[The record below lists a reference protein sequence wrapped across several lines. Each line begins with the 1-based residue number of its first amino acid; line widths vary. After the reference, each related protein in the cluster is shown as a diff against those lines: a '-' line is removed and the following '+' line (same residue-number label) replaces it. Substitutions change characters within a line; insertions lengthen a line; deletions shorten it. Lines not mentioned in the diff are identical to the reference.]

1 MENEPSQQQDT
12 SKQEPQTTQIPEGK
26 GYVSL
31 TDFFSIAVKIISV
44 IVGFA
49 SLFILFGYTII
60 LSFIDKVKLYG
71 ITTFPQEFYKEA
83 AIKFFVN
90 ILEIYGEH
98 LWFFMGMIILFILSV
113 AVTCFYTDKI
123 NQKIK
128 SVNSVVVVLFI
139 MAVIM
144 VTLKLDKF
152 PDTLIGLKD
161 PDRMFLFM
169 VALPACFV
177 ILFYLALNFRAFMA
191 RSYGYYYLMV
201 LMFVGLFLSIPIA
214 YGKSIFDVEVFPIK
228 EIDYAEST
236 KIESLINLK
245 KQIDSGPTTLFFLMG
260 HTTDK
265 EILFDCEGAIRPAK
279 MIIME
284 RSLIKFMK
292 VLKTDTMNLREILDE
307 SHDPRDPKF
316 TPVTSGVMVEDK
328 LPDFINTKINNAL
341 QRGVK

>member
-1 MENEPSQQQDT
+1 MGNEPSQRQDT
-12 SKQEPQTTQIPEGK
+12 SKNEPQTTQSPDGK

-44 IVGFA
+44 LVGFA

-90 ILEIYGEH
+90 MLEIYGEH
-98 LWFFMGMIILFILSV
+98 LWLFTAMLILFILSTT
-113 AVTCFYTDKI
+113 VTCFYPDKI
-123 NQKIK
+123 NQKVRNVI
-128 SVNSVVVVLFI
+128 SLFGVLFI

-144 VTLKLDKF
+144 LTLKLDKF
-152 PDTLIGLKD
+152 PDKLIGMED
-161 PDRMFLFM
+161 PDHMFLFM
-169 VALPACFV
+169 VSLPACFG
-177 ILFYLALNFRAFMA
+177 ILFYLALNFRIFMA

-214 YGKSIFDVEVFPIK
+214 YGKTIFDVEVFSIK
-228 EIDYAEST
+228 GIDYAEAT

-245 KQIDSGPTTLFFLMG
+245 KKINSEEPTTLFFLMG

-265 EILFDCEGAIRPAK
+265 EIFFDCEGAKTPAK

-292 VLKTDTMNLREILDE
+292 VLKTDTRTLREILDE
-307 SHDPRDPKF
+307 SRDLKL
-316 TPVTSGVMVEDK
+316 TPAASGVKIDDK
-328 LPDFINTKINNAL
+328 LPDFINSKINKAL

>member
-12 SKQEPQTTQIPEGK
+12 SKKEPQITPSPDGK

-31 TDFFSIAVKIISV
+31 TDFFSIVVKIISV
-44 IVGFA
+44 LVGFA

-90 ILEIYGEH
+90 MLEIYGEH
-98 LWFFMGMIILFILSV
+98 LWFFTGMIILFILSV

-123 NQKIK
+123 NQKFK
-128 SVNSVVVVLFI
+128 NVSSFFGALFI

-144 VTLKLDKF
+144 LTLNLDKF
-152 PDTLIGLKD
+152 PDKLIGMED
-161 PDRMFLFM
+161 PDHMFLFM
-169 VALPACFV
+169 FSLPACFG
-177 ILFYLALNFRAFMA
+177 ILFYLALNFRSFMV

-214 YGKSIFDVEVFPIK
+214 YGKSIFDVEVFSIK
-228 EIDYAEST
+228 GIDYAEST

-245 KQIDSGPTTLFFLMG
+245 KQIDSEQPTTLFFLMG

-265 EILFDCEGAIRPAK
+265 EIFFDCEGAKPPAK

-284 RSLIKFMK
+284 RSLIKFIK
-292 VLKTDTMNLREILDE
+292 VLKTDTRSLREILGE
-307 SHDPRDPKF
+307 SRDLKL
-316 TPVTSGVMVEDK
+316 TPITSDVTVEDK
-328 LPDFINTKINNAL
+328 LPDFINTKINKAL